1 MNRPPRQ
8 VREIGNPNQPLSNYV
23 PVRATTPEMGP
34 GWLSPKP
41 PQRRISANPFSQ
53 IPRFSSPKPFARPP
67 PADSAALDAEFL
79 RNSTSS
85 LHFSRREPRSTSKK
99 SFKKNQ

>member
-8 VREIGNPNQPLSNYV
+8 AREIGNPNQPLSNYV

-41 PQRRISANPFSQ
+41 PTRRISANSFSQ

-67 PADSAALDAEFL
+67 PADTDTL
-79 RNSTSS
+79 RDSS
-85 LHFSRREPRSTSKK
+85 SDLHFSRREPRHTSKT
-99 SFKKNQ
+99 SLKKNQ